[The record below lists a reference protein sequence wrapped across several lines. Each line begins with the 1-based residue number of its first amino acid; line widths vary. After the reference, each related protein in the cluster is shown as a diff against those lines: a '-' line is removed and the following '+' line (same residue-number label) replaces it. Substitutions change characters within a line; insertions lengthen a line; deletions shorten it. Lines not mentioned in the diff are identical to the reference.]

1 MGSDLTPLTKFP
13 KQIDAETPPK
23 LDLHP
28 HLAAGLE
35 ISGTIASPAQYAVVR
50 HFTRFG
56 MAACRQAIYFLFVS
70 KVISGYSGEGP
81 FSKGDFLPSRYSPK
95 KAST

>member
-1 MGSDLTPLTKFP
+1 MRRSVSPTKFH
-13 KQIDAETPPK
+13 KKMDAETPPE
-23 LDLHP
+23 LDPHP
-28 HLAAGLE
+28 LLGFGLE
-35 ISGTIASPAQYAVVR
+35 MSGTAASRAQHAVVR

-56 MAACRQAIYFLFVS
+56 LAACRLAIYFLFVS